1 MEIYHQIFGEF
12 LLLKPFS
19 QMRRSLSL
27 AKYGPSW
34 LCAQLAK
41 GLLLTLGMH
50 LAFGSEPVVAGSV
63 DPILVVLVT
72 LTIFLQL
79 SMQ

>member
-1 MEIYHQIFGEF
+1 MI
-12 LLLKPFS
+12 
-19 QMRRSLSL
+19 RSLLL

-34 LCAQLAK
+34 HCAQLAK

-50 LAFGSEPVVAGSV
+50 LAFGGEPVVAGSM
-63 DPILVVLVT
+63 DQIIVVLVT